1 MPAHADYVAARLT
14 NAEALRKAKIL
25 PFQLYTAYRM
35 FEVEDARRTA
45 IVADALVEAM
55 DAAFVNLPD
64 LGGTV
69 CIGPDVS
76 GSMSGP
82 ISRMTKVRYIDIA
95 GIFAGALLKANPHAL
110 VLPFEN
116 KVVSV
121 KLSARDS
128 LMTNADKLAKIGGGG
143 TAVSAPISDLLD
155 RKIKVDT
162 FIGITDNIEWA
173 TDQSGR
179 HGFLPA
185 WYEYKDKIA
194 PNAQAFLLT
203 IAPYR
208 HAVAPQ
214 DSKDIYLHLRVERL
228 GAGLHRPDAARSGR
242 TGRVGPRDGD
252 LTARINSPLESD
264 RLERGKARSI
274 ELKAGLLVKIPN
286 VRPPAGYSD

>member
-25 PFQLYTAYRM
+25 PFQLYTAYQM
-35 FEVEDARRTA
+35 FEVKDPAERT
-45 IVADALVEAM
+45 VADALVEAM

-64 LGGTV
+64 LGGAV

-143 TAVSAPISDLLD
+143 TAVSAPISALLD

-214 DSKDIYLHLRVERL
+214 DSKDIFTIYGWSDSVLAYIALTRHGL
-228 GAGLHRPDAARSGR
+228 AGQVA
-242 TGRVGPRDGD
+242 VGPRDGD

>member
-1 MPAHADYVAARLT
+1 VLAFQTHAEYTAERLT

-35 FEVEDARRTA
+35 FDAKTPA
-45 IVADALVEAM
+45 EQMVSEALVAAM

-69 CIGPDVS
+69 CIAPDVS
-76 GSMSGP
+76 GSMSGV
-82 ISRMTKVRYIDIA
+82 IAKMTKVRYIDIA
-95 GIFAGALLKANPHAL
+95 GIFAAALLKANPRAL

-116 KVVSV
+116 KVVDV

-128 LMTNADKLAKIGGGG
+128 LMTNADKLARIGGGG
-143 TAVSAPISDLLD
+143 TAVSAPVSHLLD

-179 HGFLPA
+179 HGFLPTWFA
-185 WYEYKDKIA
+185 YKDQIA
-194 PNAQAFLLT
+194 PDAKAYLLT

-208 HAVAPQ
+208 HAVAPPDTPDTHYIYGWS
-214 DSKDIYLHLRVERL
+214 DSVLQYIALTRQGLAGQVE
-228 GAGLHRPDAARSGR
+228 S
-242 TGRVGPRDGD
+242 
-252 LTARINSPLESD
+252 
-264 RLERGKARSI
+264 
-274 ELKAGLLVKIPN
+274 
-286 VRPPAGYSD
+286 VRAVEM